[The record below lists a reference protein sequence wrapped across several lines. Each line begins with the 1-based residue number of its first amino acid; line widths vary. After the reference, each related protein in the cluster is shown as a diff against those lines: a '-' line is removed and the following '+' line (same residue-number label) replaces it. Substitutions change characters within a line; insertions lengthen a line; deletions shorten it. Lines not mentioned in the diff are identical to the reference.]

1 MKDFDG
7 MEEVNN
13 NVDVDTD
20 GVEFTDEIL
29 DSKKSKADAREADER
44 RSIIAKLILDGYS
57 RADIRKNCSKLFKIS
72 QRQVENYYIQ
82 CEKEFKKAALA
93 DRDTEF
99 KKATQR
105 ALRLYN
111 KCLKDNDRR
120 SAVAVFKEMN
130 ELLGLKSVKL
140 EVTGK
145 DKGPIEIKATRVD
158 PSKLSDHELDV
169 LESLVKKAEEQC
181 PVKHEGEV
189 S

>member
-1 MKDFDG
+1 MDTI
-7 MEEVNN
+7 EELKETIEN
-13 NVDVDTD
+13 DI
-20 GVEFTDEIL
+20 EFS
-29 DSKKSKADAREADER
+29 SKVVKGKKRKANTKEADER

-57 RADIRKNCSKLFKIS
+57 RRDIVRNCAKMFRVSE
-72 QRQVENYYIQ
+72 RQIEEYYIQ
-82 CEKEFKKAALA
+82 CGKEFKKAAMA
-93 DRDTEF
+93 DRGTEF
-99 KKATQR
+99 KKAIQR

-120 SAVAVFKEMN
+120 SAVAVFKELN

-145 DKGPIEIKATRVD
+145 DKGPIEVKAARVD

-169 LESLVKKAEEQC
+169 LENLVKKAEENNIS
-181 PVKHEGEV
+181 VKYE